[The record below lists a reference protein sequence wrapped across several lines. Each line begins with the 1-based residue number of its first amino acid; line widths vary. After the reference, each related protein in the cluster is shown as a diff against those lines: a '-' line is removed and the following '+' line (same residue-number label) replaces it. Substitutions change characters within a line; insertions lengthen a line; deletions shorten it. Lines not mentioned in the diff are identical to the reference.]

1 MLIVKFLYYRCILS
15 FDKTNFGTASNS
27 VLGCRSMDELIP
39 TVTRIFTSFQ
49 NEAKNIYIY
58 KKALAVWRMEM
69 HSFTKKSKKSVHA
82 IAKMQNMLKYIQLS
96 TFITIVKQAV
106 DIMGSERVFLVDG
119 DQIIKNPERE
129 FGLLLNFFGLKSHLG
144 FEYSDAKGFYC
155 LQKPIPFCLGEGK
168 GTTKGNETDDES
180 LYKKYPAILAWKKSY
195 RNSAF
200 DLFSHIF
207 NCSSIENCCTV
218 TVTRWTWLQPYFC

>member
-1 MLIVKFLYYRCILS
+1 M
-15 FDKTNFGTASNS
+15 A
-27 VLGCRSMDELIP
+27 ELIP
-39 TVTRIFTSFQ
+39 TVTRFFNSFE

-58 KKALAVWRMEM
+58 KKVLAVREMEM
-69 HSFTKKSKKSVHA
+69 GPFTESNKTVRNHQTGKLD
-82 IAKMQNMLKYIQLS
+82 NLLKYIQLS

-106 DIMGSERVFLVDG
+106 DIMGSDRVFLVDG

-129 FGLLLNFFGLKSHLG
+129 FGLLLNFFGLKSDLG
-144 FEYSDAKGFYC
+144 FEYSDEKGFYC
-155 LQKPIPFCLGEGK
+155 LQKPISLCLGEGK
-168 GTTKGNETDDES
+168 GTTKGNKTDDES
-180 LYKKYPAILAWKKSY
+180 LYKKYPDMLAWKKSY

-207 NCSSIENCCTV
+207 KCSSIENCCKI